1 MSEVEVSEDDDDS
14 RSEDGSRS
22 KGDDKSPIKKV
33 KRLQNRSGRPRN
45 SVHALSTDHL
55 TRSPYQ

>member
-22 KGDDKSPIKKV
+22 KDDDKSPRKKV
-33 KRLQNRSGRPRN
+33 KGKSKRCYVTAKRRTLKAPN
-45 SVHALSTDHL
+45 
-55 TRSPYQ
+55 